1 MATFYEKLSLRWQK
15 SNSLVCVGL
24 DPDLQKLP
32 PGVRSEKY
40 PLFRFNQS
48 IIDSTHEHVCC
59 YKPQIAYYAAQ
70 GAENE
75 LEMTFEY
82 LNTHYPDIPHIL
94 DAKRGDIGSTAAMYA
109 VEAFDRYGADA
120 VTVNPYMGSD
130 TLAPFLSYDSKGVV
144 VLCKTSNPGSDE
156 FQMLQ
161 SDQLTLYQRVAHAAQ
176 HQWNTHN
183 NILLV
188 VGATYPEHIAA
199 VRTIA
204 PDIPFLVP
212 GVGAQ
217 GGDPQAVIKAGLRK
231 DGYGL
236 IINSSRGIIYASMG
250 NDFADAAQK
259 QTIQLKEQ
267 INRFRVR

>member
-1 MATFYEKLSLRWQK
+1 MSTFYDKLARCWRK

-24 DPDLQKLP
+24 DPDIHKLP
-32 PGVRSEKY
+32 DTVKDEKY
-40 PLFRFNQS
+40 PLFTFNRR

-70 GAENE
+70 RAEDE

-82 LNTHYPDIPHIL
+82 LNEHYPDIPHIL

-109 VEAFDRYGADA
+109 MEAYDRYGADA
-120 VTVNPYMGSD
+120 VTVNPYLGGD
-130 TLAPFLSYDSKGVV
+130 TMVPFLNYASKGVV

-161 SDQLTLYQRVAHAAQ
+161 TGRQTLYQRIAHAAQ
-176 HQWNTHN
+176 HQWNTHQ

-188 VGATYPEHIAA
+188 VGATYPENIAA
-199 VRTIA
+199 VRGIA

-217 GGDPQAVIKAGLRK
+217 GGDPGAVVKAGLMK

-236 IINSSRGIIYASMG
+236 IINSSRGIIYASGG
-250 NDFADAAQK
+250 NDFAEAAK
-259 QTIQLKEQ
+259 QRTIALKEK
-267 INRFRVR
+267 INGYRS